1 MKYFIIKACICNAL
15 GFYFYF
21 CMSFENEFTFVSY
34 LNKVFILA
42 KHSVFIGL
50 LLCGFILSLIIF
62 LLGFCSEF
70 TFLMNY
76 FDD

>member
-1 MKYFIIKACICNAL
+1 ML

-42 KHSVFIGL
+42 KHSVFISL
-50 LLCGFILSLIIF
+50 LLCGFILFLIISLIFNSRNCVIF
-62 LLGFCSEF
+62 RIFVQNLHF
-70 TFLMNY
+70 
-76 FDD
+76 